1 VTRKE
6 LKPRIAKSRGSEK
19 VFSGQL
25 VVLVD
30 SESASVSE
38 VFARTIQLEKRGTI
52 IGDQTA
58 GRVMTAQRHWNQVAI
73 GLKAAPYGLSITTSD
88 LIMPDGVSLEHRGV
102 MPDQVRLPSPDD
114 LAAGRDVVLS
124 YAVSLFGV
132 TLDPVEAANLFRN
145 EPVESKQK
153 IK

>member
-1 VTRKE
+1 
-6 LKPRIAKSRGSEK
+6 
-19 VFSGQL
+19 
-25 VVLVD
+25 
-30 SESASVSE
+30 
-38 VFARTIQLEKRGTI
+38 
-52 IGDQTA
+52 
-58 GRVMTAQRHWNQVAI
+58 VAL

-102 MPDQVRLPSPDD
+102 TPDQMRLPSPED

-132 TLDPVEAANLFRN
+132 TLDPVEAATLFRN

-153 IK
+153 MK